1 MFRFIGVASL
11 LAAFVTPAVAQS
23 SSLETYGAR
32 VMSLYIYSG
41 EAEVVG
47 MCGIRSND
55 WVVSITSNVAIGAR
69 LMAQQMGIDPAT
81 TAALEKRAYENSRPQ
96 PPTAASCQKMAR
108 SDLVAKL
115 DQLQF
120 TLSGGYH

>member
-1 MFRFIGVASL
+1 MVA
-11 LAAFVTPAVAQS
+11 AAVVAPAAAQS
-23 SSLETYGAR
+23 PDPGLFEAR
-32 VMSLYIYSG
+32 ATSLYIQSG
-41 EAEVVG
+41 QAEVVG

-55 WVVSITSNVAIGAR
+55 WVNNIDTNVAIAIRMMG
-69 LMAQQMGIDPAT
+69 QKSGIDPVQESAI
-81 TAALEKRAYENSRPQ
+81 EKRAYANSRPRN
-96 PPTAASCQKMAR
+96 PTSASCQALVN